1 MNWTLEAV
9 ALPFL
14 FVLIA
19 ALSSRY
25 AIKAEANHRF
35 LVLTSSVFA
44 GAVLELVLILMPD
57 SRALLTASHAVGML
71 CACELARYAVISL
84 RSFEGKFKKFNK
96 TILFAG
102 WAMLL
107 INLLFNGGDIFIE
120 TSIRSAFAMF
130 FLFEAIGVQMFLQNS
145 SGQFIVMLIL
155 YCVLLDAFIAQYLF
169 FGNILFVY
177 AAATL
182 MLFVA
187 FFYLEAPIYRSLISS
202 EAEIEA
208 ARVASLES
216 ARKANA
222 ANRAKSDFLAN
233 TSHEIRTPMN
243 AILGMNELILR
254 ECRDEEVRKAAY
266 NIRKSGKRLLDIINN
281 ILDISKI
288 ESGKMEIFES
298 DYHFVELINDLED
311 SLSEDIRDKNL
322 KLNFTLDDNMPEYL
336 HGDDTHLRQ
345 VIMNLL
351 DNAIKYTEQGEI
363 NLRVSW
369 QRASQ
374 NFINLS
380 ILVADTGIGM
390 HDEDL
395 DKLFN
400 YFSRVN
406 LNETQ
411 TVYGVGLGLMLTR
424 KLLELMNGNISVA
437 SIYGKGTNFTV
448 EIPQMLAQD
457 NNVSVNLTV
466 KEYKASRNNLNNKL
480 HNEKHSLADARI
492 LIVDDTPVNLV
503 VAKGMLKDTRAKID
517 TAESGEEALKLL
529 SLNKYNIIFL
539 DHMMPGLD
547 GIETLNQAK
556 ALAAKGDSASN
567 DAVYIALT
575 AKAASAE
582 EYINLGFDNYL
593 AKPFNSK
600 KMLELLEHYV

>member
-1 MNWTLEAV
+1 MKGEQRDAMNLALEAS

-35 LVLTSSVFA
+35 LVLTRAVFIA
-44 GAVLELVLILMPD
+44 AVLEIILVLKPDNFIL
-57 SRALLTASHAVGML
+57 LIISHALDIL
-71 CACELARYAVISL
+71 CACELARYTIVSL
-84 RSFEGKFKKFNK
+84 TGSEGKFKKFNLI
-96 TILFAG
+96 ILFAG
-102 WAMLL
+102 FAMLL
-107 INLLFNGGDIFIE
+107 INPDS
-120 TSIRSAFAMF
+120 SIRAAFSMI
-130 FLFEAIGVQMFLQNS
+130 FLLEAIAAHALFQKY
-145 SGQFIVMLIL
+145 SGQFIVMELVL
-155 YCVLLDAFIAQYLF
+155 FMLLDAFITQYLF
-169 FGNILFVY
+169 FSNTLFVY
-177 AAATL
+177 SAATL
-182 MLFVA
+182 MLFVT
-187 FFYLEAPIYRSLISS
+187 FFYLEAPLYRSLVSS

-254 ECRDEEVRKAAY
+254 ECRDEEVRKASHS
-266 NIRKSGKRLLDIINN
+266 IRKAGKRLLDIINN

-288 ESGKMEIFES
+288 ESGKMEIFET

-311 SLSEDIRDKNL
+311 ALSEDINEKDL
-322 KLNFTLDDNMPEYL
+322 KLNIILDDSMPEHL
-336 HGDDTHLRQ
+336 HGDDSHLRQ

-351 DNAIKYTEQGEI
+351 DNAIKYTEHGSI
-363 NLRVSW
+363 TLRTAWTPRSE
-369 QRASQ
+369 R
-374 NFINLS
+374 FINLS
-380 ILVADTGIGM
+380 ILVSDTGIGM

-424 KLLELMNGNISVA
+424 RLLELMHGTISVA
-437 SIYGKGTNFTV
+437 SIYGKGTNFTI
-448 EIPQMLAQD
+448 EIPQALAKD
-457 NNVSVNLTV
+457 DLTITI
-466 KEYKASRNNLNNKL
+466 KEYNDYRASRDAAHH
-480 HNEKHSLADARI
+480 HNEKFSLANARI

-503 VAKGMLKDTRAKID
+503 VAKGMLKDTNAQID
-517 TAESGEEALKLL
+517 TAESGEDALKLL
-529 SLNKYNIIFL
+529 SVNKYNIIFL

-556 ALAAKGDSASN
+556 SLEAKGESASSN
-567 DAVYIALT
+567 AVYIALT
-575 AKAASAE
+575 AKAATAD
-582 EYINLGFDNYL
+582 EYRALGFDDYL

-600 KMLELLEHYV
+600 KMLAILEQYI